1 MTLRPMDTPG
11 RLPDGTMVD
20 WVDAEETVAVKPFT
34 AFVFV
39 SLNDQTGVLF
49 SKPAPAQVPLKLRRC
64 MEQSLVAGRR
74 TSSVVGTSL
83 WRSSGDGSSRRSE
96 GWGASVKAGP
106 QTM

>member
-39 SLNDQTGVLF
+39 SLNEQTG
-49 SKPAPAQVPLKLRRC
+49 A
-64 MEQSLVAGRR
+64 
-74 TSSVVGTSL
+74 
-83 WRSSGDGSSRRSE
+83 
-96 GWGASVKAGP
+96 
-106 QTM
+106 